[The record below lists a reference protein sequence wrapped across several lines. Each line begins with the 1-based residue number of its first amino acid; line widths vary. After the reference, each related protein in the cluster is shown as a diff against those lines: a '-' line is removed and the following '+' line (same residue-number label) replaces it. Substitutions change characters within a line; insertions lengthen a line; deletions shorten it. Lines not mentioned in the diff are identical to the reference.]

1 MSRVLAALIALSL
14 LAAACGG
21 GDDEPVAEA
30 DPVEEADA
38 GTTDAD
44 ADEADDT
51 TDSPTTA
58 PVVIEAGP
66 KAPFTGLAADE
77 ELLDLAAVVVKVSN
91 NDDRSLEALIGLEHA
106 DVVIE
111 ERIEDRATRFAAI
124 FHSALPEVVGPIR
137 SARTTD
143 LQLLANLERP
153 LLVFSG
159 ANLAVLAELRSFAQ
173 AGGAV
178 LIPDDGLG
186 TYHYRDED
194 FRAPDN
200 LFIDLT
206 VVRDDFGADAGAPV
220 PIFTFRD
227 AESQTRPAS
236 VDGSG
241 VTVTGRDIVSF
252 VHDPARGYV
261 RVQDGLVHVTRDG
274 EPLVYTNVVMME
286 TRYVANVNDPESVDA
301 ITVGEGS
308 VDVMIGGRRF
318 SGTWSRDTDD
328 EPYVFNTTAG
338 DEIVLEPGKT
348 WISLVPADTYEFSVD
363 LETQGLVLGGD
374 E

>member
-44 ADEADDT
+44 VDEADDT